1 MRVSKL
7 ALGSLLLAS
16 PAFAAVGD
24 WRLNEVVASAPNG
37 DTAARYV
44 ELYTPADACWFP
56 STRLDAYDAGGLPL
70 GSIAPFAQTTCF
82 AADTYLVLGTTA
94 AGAAFG
100 FTPDVTMAPAL
111 PPAAGQLCFASSTT
125 NYDCVRWGAI
135 TSPVHDFLG
144 ASDDTSAPS
153 IPPGI
158 ALARTQV
165 THVVVDDW
173 TLESPTPRG
182 PNDGSPW
189 MPPDAGVLPDAAVD
203 AAIADAS
210 PPDAIVD
217 ARPPSDAGP
226 VIDAQNHEYLDL
238 DPGGGA
244 CACRGGGGAGGAIPI
259 AIIILFVV
267 RPADSRLTRARAKKG
282 A

>member
-7 ALGSLLLAS
+7 ALCSLLVAG

-24 WRLNEVVASAPNG
+24 WRLNEVVAASPSG
-37 DTAARYV
+37 DANARYV

-56 STRLDAYDAGGLPL
+56 STRLDAYDAAGLPL

-82 AADTYLVLGTTA
+82 GADTYLVLGTSA

-100 FTPDVTMAPAL
+100 FAPDVTMAPAL
-111 PPAAGQLCFASSTT
+111 PMSAGQLCFASSTT
-125 NYDCVRWGAI
+125 NYDCVRWGAV

-158 ALARTQV
+158 ALARTQI
-165 THVVVDDW
+165 THVVADDW

-189 MPPDAGVLPDAAVD
+189 IPPDAGAPIDAATPPID
-203 AAIADAS
+203 AA

-226 VIDAQNHEYLDL
+226 VIDAQNHAYLDL

-244 CACRGGGGAGGAIPI
+244 CTCRGGGGGAGGAIPI
-259 AIIILFVV
+259 AIILFALV
-267 RPADSRLTRARAKKG
+267 RPADSRLTRARAKKS